1 MMWNIGGIT
10 SYTTATAV
18 WDASSSTYTNVHI
31 CAVGLKVPQQRPPFF
46 FCIFTY
52 KKCEAEKRDNI
63 TASNRG
69 FTRLHNSVSL
79 NVNIFWVHPAQ
90 HTISLIA
97 IHWLL
102 LRYMINTRLYSI
114 SPQTLSAF
122 PDCDIIL
129 ETLCLFAGFDMIFN
143 LWLTTSH

>member
-1 MMWNIGGIT
+1 MGDF
-10 SYTTATAV
+10 SYDVEYRGHNTLHNSNGSLRCQLFHLHKCPYLRSRLKGPATK
-18 WDASSSTYTNVHI
+18 T
-31 CAVGLKVPQQRPPFF
+31 PFF

-79 NVNIFWVHPAQ
+79 NVHPAQ

-122 PDCDIIL
+122 PDCAIIL